1 MKNEMLINR
10 GENKKKV
17 SKVNV
22 RKYKKVNKVEHRN
35 IERKMLKIVIEKY

>member
-10 GENKKKV
+10 GENEK
-17 SKVNV
+17 V